1 MQCRNFERPFEKLK
15 CIAGKALFL
24 GFLFFAFETA
34 QAEQITIY
42 TTELDGHH
50 QPDLSGDYD
59 QIVLSAAGIVGLD
72 VELRFLPPARAI
84 VQFSRC
90 EDCCVSPC
98 NSAPDISHCP
108 GATLSDVW
116 DKVELHA
123 FNMAPGELDVSIGNL
138 KKLNVGA
145 IQGMPLGAAVDKNV
159 TNIKRVAT
167 PQAAI
172 EMLNLGRL
180 DVFLGWIPETLA
192 YFKANNI
199 PIPKYNPETPVKSV
213 PIGIACKG
221 PKSMRLI
228 EAVNTYLRQTPLTSD
243 AVPRPAASSDGRPQA
258 SRFN

>member
-1 MQCRNFERPFEKLK
+1 M
-15 CIAGKALFL
+15 AD
-24 GFLFFAFETA
+24 
-34 QAEQITIY
+34 QITVF

-50 QPDLSGDYD
+50 QPDLRGNYD
-59 QIVLSAAGIVGLD
+59 QIVLTAARTADLE

-84 VQFSRC
+84 VQFSTC

-123 FNMAPGELDVSIGNL
+123 FNMTPGEMDVSFDTL

-145 IQGMPLGAAVDKNV
+145 IQGMPLGAAVEENL
-159 TNIKRVAT
+159 TNIRRVET
-167 PQAAI
+167 PTAAI
-172 EMLNLGRL
+172 NMLNLGRL
-180 DVFLGWIPETLA
+180 DVFLGWIPETLV

-199 PIPKYNPETPVKSV
+199 PIPKYNVKAPVKSV

-228 EAVNTYLRQTPLTSD
+228 EAVNSYLRQTPLTSD
-243 AVPRPAASSDGRPQA
+243 AVANPDDNPDG
-258 SRFN
+258 